1 MQAMNKH
8 TIKRCMGFYTFTA
21 TDVPR
26 QTKEFHESRWIL
38 NYAVEKKVDITV
50 AIEIRGNHVQAVVDQ
65 AIHHPESRN
74 TSVLTPMHNQTQGG
88 VVNERHAQAHTR
100 RKKTCTCRLNNILP
114 GYVSTEK

>member
-26 QTKEFHESRWIL
+26 QTKEFH
-38 NYAVEKKVDITV
+38 DITV

>member
-1 MQAMNKH
+1 MV
-8 TIKRCMGFYTFTA
+8 FYTFTA

-50 AIEIRGNHVQAVVDQ
+50 AIEIRGNHIQSVVNQ

-88 VVNERHAQAHTR
+88 LVNERNAQAHKR

-114 GYVSTEK
+114 GYVSTLKTRTPTDT